1 MKQFSAKD
9 ISRNAGDLWMS
20 ATVGPVAITKH
31 RKPRFVVMSYDQY
44 TALVGESTQVS
55 LDVVNMPED
64 LGKLFDQGV
73 EYHFSD
79 K

>member
-20 ATVGPVAITKH
+20 ATVEPVAITKH
-31 RKPRFVVMSYDQY
+31 RKTRFVVMSYDQY

-55 LDVVNMPED
+55 LDVANMPED

-73 EYHFSD
+73 EDHFSD